1 MEKLMKGEDLEFLA
15 ESMPDKRNDGRTSM
29 LFKKNQRNKQKEVSI

>member
-15 ESMPDKRNDGRTSM
+15 ESMPDKRNDGITSM
-29 LFKKNQRNKQKEVSI
+29 LQRKIK

>member
-15 ESMPDKRNDGRTSM
+15 ESMSDKRNDGITSM
-29 LFKKNQRNKQKEVSI
+29 LQRKIK